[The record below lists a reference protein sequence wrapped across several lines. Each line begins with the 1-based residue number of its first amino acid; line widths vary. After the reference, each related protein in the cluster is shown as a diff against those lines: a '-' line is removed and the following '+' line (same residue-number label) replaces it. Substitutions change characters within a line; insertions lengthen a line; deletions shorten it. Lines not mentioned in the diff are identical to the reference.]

1 MKGTTSSGSG
11 DNSPPG
17 RARSPLGRESQE
29 RCENGEEVLDR
40 MEALGPPPQTPSAS
54 REKLEEAYLP
64 VLEHLSGFNDNAVQQ
79 GEKENGDSDIEKE
92 DDYEDAIFSE
102 NSVDSLVLGIVE
114 RCRKEEED
122 VIKAKR
128 PVRYSVKRRAEAN
141 LDTSS
146 EEEEGKITTELRSRN
161 RKTRILGPESG
172 KPGKPKKNGSIYD
185 LTKDEGDSIE
195 GNPLTD
201 DEGRER
207 DEGGKTGKEGPYKTI
222 GRLGIEYG
230 PPPENFKYDELSKM
244 QVMEVGTLALDWIFE
259 TNSIRGK
266 SDIQGKSMGT

>member
-1 MKGTTSSGSG
+1 
-11 DNSPPG
+11 
-17 RARSPLGRESQE
+17 
-29 RCENGEEVLDR
+29 

-54 REKLEEAYLP
+54 REKSEEVYLP

-79 GEKENGDSDIEKE
+79 SEEENGDFDIEEE

-102 NSVDSLVLGIVE
+102 NSVNSLVLGIVE

-141 LDTSS
+141 LDSS
-146 EEEEGKITTELRSRN
+146 EEEGKITTELRSRN

-172 KPGKPKKNGSIYD
+172 KPGKPKKTGPIYD

-207 DEGGKTGKEGPYKTI
+207 DEGGKTSKDGPYKTI

-230 PPPENFKYDELSKM
+230 PPPENFKYDELNKM
-244 QVMEVGTLALDWIFE
+244 QVMEVGTLSRWIRFLKRTPSAE
-259 TNSIRGK
+259 RAIYKASPV
-266 SDIQGKSMGT
+266 GT